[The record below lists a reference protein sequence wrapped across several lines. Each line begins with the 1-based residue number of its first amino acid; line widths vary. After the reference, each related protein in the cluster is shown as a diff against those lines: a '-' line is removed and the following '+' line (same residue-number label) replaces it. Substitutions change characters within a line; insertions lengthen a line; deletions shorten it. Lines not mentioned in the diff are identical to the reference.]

1 MDTTTPIQEH
11 PFRLAHSLAIVGV
24 AFALVLS
31 VLAIHAMTSTG
42 LVTRT
47 LTVETE
53 TLHVVEEYSPL
64 KFVPPSPRP
73 HRAE

>member
-1 MDTTTPIQEH
+1 MVTTTPIQEH

-31 VLAIHAMTSTG
+31 VLAIDAITSTG

-47 LTVETE
+47 VTVETE
-53 TLHVVEEYSPL
+53 TLHVVEKYSPL
-64 KFVPPSPRP
+64 KFVPPSPRA
-73 HRAE
+73 HAAK